1 MSNGV
6 THNSPSSAGSGNNS
20 TWIFVE
26 EVVGRVL
33 LILWFA
39 FTVYLHWKGTWEQ
52 VTAAQ
57 PDFLALT
64 KTILSLTF
72 SGLIVALT
80 TIRRPPIAI
89 ASGWMPRVAAFLGTF
104 LIIGMP
110 ALPAG
115 QIGPFW
121 SSVGIALMIVG
132 LLSSVYSLAWLGR
145 SFAVM
150 ATARKL
156 VTGGPYSIVRNPLYA
171 CEMVTILG
179 VVITNFSLV
188 AVLFGLATVA
198 LLCLRIIY
206 EERILAAT
214 FPEYAEYARR
224 VPRIFPR
231 IFPRVV
237 MA

>member
-1 MSNGV
+1 V
-6 THNSPSSAGSGNNS
+6 TTKSTSSAVSGNGS
-20 TWIFVE
+20 RWIFVE

-39 FTVYLHWKGTWEQ
+39 FAVVLQLRGTWAQ

-57 PDFLALT
+57 PDFLEIA
-64 KTILSLTF
+64 KTILALTF

-80 TIRRPPIAI
+80 TIRRAPIAI

-121 SSVGIALMIVG
+121 SSIAIALMLVG

-156 VTGGPYSIVRNPLYA
+156 VTGGPYGIVRNPLYA

-179 VVITNFSLV
+179 VVIANFSFV
-188 AVLFGLATVA
+188 AVLFGLATLA
-198 LLCLRIIY
+198 LLCLRTIY

-214 FPEYAEYARR
+214 FPEYAEYAER
-224 VPRIFPR
+224 VPRIIPR
-231 IFPRVV
+231 IFPQAVT
-237 MA
+237 A